1 MSVLRSRQDEAIGQL
16 GYRLW
21 LSLFPAIYQISR
33 HLDTYRRLFLSAD
46 RRPGELYSAQR
57 LLAPRMDDALSGA
70 GAQFDAPPMPLG
82 IGFHWCLRELVRLHV
97 LDASSQLAKDCYVPV
112 GSVVELLHPYGL
124 SIDDTA
130 SAAAKSQAIHD
141 LLHEDGRMDSVRPH
155 LHLSF
160 DIPLRHIA
168 KHGPAWELPR

>member
-1 MSVLRSRQDEAIGQL
+1 MD
-16 GYRLW
+16 YRLW
-21 LSLFPAIYQISR
+21 LSLFPTIFQLSR
-33 HLDTYRRLFLSAD
+33 HLDTYRTLITSAT
-46 RRPGELYSAQR
+46 RRPEKLYSARR
-57 LLAPRMDDALSGA
+57 LLAPRTDDALSGG
-70 GAQFDAPPMPLG
+70 GAQFDAPPLPLG
-82 IGFHWCLRELVRLHV
+82 LGFHWCLRELVRLRV
-97 LDASSQLAKDCYVPV
+97 LDASDHLAKDCYVASH
-112 GSVVELLHPYGL
+112 SVLERFRRFGL

-141 LLHEDGRMDSVRPH
+141 FLHEDGRMDSVRPH